1 MTDAWLRILSLYCFF
16 QLKKY
21 SRQLALRIVI
31 EWNMNFLL
39 FYGTLIEYFSKMGKE
54 LVTSIK
60 KRKLHT
66 PLA

>member
-1 MTDAWLRILSLYCFF
+1 
-16 QLKKY
+16 
-21 SRQLALRIVI
+21 
-31 EWNMNFLL
+31 MNFLL
-39 FYGTLIEYFSKMGKE
+39 FYGTLIEYFSKMAEE